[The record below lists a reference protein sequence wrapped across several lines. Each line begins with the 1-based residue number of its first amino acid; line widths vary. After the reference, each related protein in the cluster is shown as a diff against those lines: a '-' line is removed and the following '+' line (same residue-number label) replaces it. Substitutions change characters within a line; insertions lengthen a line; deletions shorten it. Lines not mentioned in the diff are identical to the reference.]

1 MGHSPS
7 RELPFLMD
15 SSLFVISYVS
25 LWVAVVVLALAVLAL
40 LRQVGVLH
48 ARLRPIGV
56 HPAGEGLEPGS
67 AAPAVPDHDYAAI
80 DLTLVAFT
88 SPTCTICADLMPG
101 LKAMA
106 EQYSDVAVRVVDYAP
121 ETTTTFLAFNVAS
134 TPYLTAVDRNGTVQ
148 GRGVANSVEQA
159 EILVA
164 AARNDT
170 GSLGAL

>member
-1 MGHSPS
+1 MTG
-7 RELPFLMD
+7 
-15 SSLFVISYVS
+15 SLWVVSYIA
-25 LWVAVVVLALAVLAL
+25 LWVAVIVLSLAVLAL

-56 HPAGEGLEPGS
+56 HPAGEGLEPGA
-67 AAPAVPDHDYAAI
+67 AAPAVPDHEYAEH

-88 SPTCTICADLMPG
+88 SPDCTICADLLPG
-101 LKAMA
+101 LRAMDG
-106 EQYSDVAVRVVDYAP
+106 QYDDLSVRIVEYAP
-121 ETTTTFLAFNVAS
+121 ETTATFLAFNVSS
-134 TPYLTAVDRNGTVQ
+134 TPYLTAVDARGLVK

-164 AARNDT
+164 AARQDT

>member
-1 MGHSPS
+1 MTGQ
-7 RELPFLMD
+7 
-15 SSLFVISYVS
+15 LFTISYVA
-25 LWVAVVVLALAVLAL
+25 LWVAVVVLSLTVLAL

-48 ARLRPIGV
+48 ARLRPVGV
-56 HPAGEGLEPGS
+56 HPAGEGLDPG
-67 AAPAVPDHDYAAI
+67 ATAPGIPGHDYASTG
-80 DLTLVAFT
+80 LTLVAFT
-88 SPTCTICADLMPG
+88 SPTCTICADLLPG

-106 EQYSDVAVRVVDYAP
+106 NQYDDVAVRVVEYAP
-121 ETTTTFLAFNVAS
+121 DTTATFLAFNVAS
-134 TPYLTAVDRNGTVQ
+134 TPYLTAVDRAGTVQ